1 MQELDQIDVAL
12 SESPAL
18 VGMRTP
24 PRETPAPARKLCC
37 EVITDFRRL
46 ESLWLEWQ
54 RLWES
59 DCRAE
64 IFQTPGWAKAWW
76 RSYGQQY
83 SALFGSGL

>member
-18 VGMRTP
+18 VGMRTST
-24 PRETPAPARKLCC
+24 RETPASARNLCC

-59 DCRAE
+59 E
-64 IFQTPGWAKAWW
+64 KK
-76 RSYGQQY
+76 
-83 SALFGSGL
+83 